1 MGRLLRKKSSFG
13 SKKKGNSAEM
23 VESGL
28 AADSSTVK
36 NTVPLSALSAVEKK
50 RRPVAIQQVSKAP
63 IAYPG
68 RDSMEKVVQ
77 FLREVKV
84 ELRKVTWPSK
94 KQTVGSTVVVIVL
107 VMIISLFLGVVDIAL
122 SKLAQV
128 LLQ

>member
-1 MGRLLRKKSSFG
+1 
-13 SKKKGNSAEM
+13 M

-28 AADSSTVK
+28 AADNFPAKSTVSS
-36 NTVPLSALSAVEKK
+36 PPPSAPEKK
-50 RRPVAIQQVSKAP
+50 RRPMAMQQSAKTSRV
-63 IAYPG
+63 YPG
-68 RDSMEKVVQ
+68 REYLEKMMQ

-84 ELRKVTWPSK
+84 ELRKVTWPSR

-107 VMIISLFLGVVDIAL
+107 VMIVSLFLGVVDIGL